1 MSTLIVENLKGPT
14 TGSNANTITIPSGQ
28 TLSAAGHVIQVKQT
42 VVDGVFGTSIGNGF
56 AEMTDFR
63 TAITPSSTSNK
74 ILAKATLHV
83 GTSYFQIRGRL
94 LRDTTP
100 IGLGAAR
107 GNRTV
112 CTYQNIIWPAGDA
125 EYAMTTTGFEF
136 LDSPATTSSVTYSI
150 DIGGYDTGHAVYLN
164 RMHQDNNL
172 NAYNG
177 QPMSTLTLMEIAG

>member
-42 VVDGVFGTSIGNGF
+42 VVGGVFSSSIGNGF
-56 AEMTDFR
+56 VEMTDFR
-63 TAITPSSTSNK
+63 TAITPSSTSSK
-74 ILAKATLHV
+74 ILATATLHV

-100 IGLGAAR
+100 IGLGDAR

-112 CTYQNIIWPAGDA
+112 CTYQNIVYPATNA
-125 EYAMTTTGFEF
+125 NYMINTTGFEF
-136 LDSPATTSSVTYSI
+136 LDSPATTSSITYSI
-150 DIGGYDTGHAVYLN
+150 DIGGYDTSDAVYLN
-164 RMHQDNNL
+164 RAHQDNNF
-172 NAYNG
+172 ATYNG
-177 QPMSTLTLMEIAG
+177 QPMSTLTVMEIAG